1 MSYIVIL
8 MSLKGPGAFSAGKYS
23 YQFSAPTK
31 TGFHALS
38 GKNFLPIYT
47 ALPII
52 YTVDSLNL
60 QLST

>member
-8 MSLKGPGAFSAGKYS
+8 MSLKGLGAFSAGKYS
-23 YQFSAPTK
+23 YFSAPTK

-38 GKNFLPIYT
+38 GKIFLPIYT